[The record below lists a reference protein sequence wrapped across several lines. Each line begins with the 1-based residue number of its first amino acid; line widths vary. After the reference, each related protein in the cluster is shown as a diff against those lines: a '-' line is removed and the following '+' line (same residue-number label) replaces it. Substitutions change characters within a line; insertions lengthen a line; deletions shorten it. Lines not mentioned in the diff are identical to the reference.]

1 MNENK
6 FYLEKKVKRKK
17 TLKLVK
23 AFHKAFSNSKQ

>member
-6 FYLEKKVKRKK
+6 FCFEKKVKRKKSTKK

-23 AFHKAFSNSKQ
+23 AFH